1 MTAIHNGAE
10 TFADEA
16 LQGLVLAYGRDVR
29 RVDGGVIRA
38 AVRPAGQVG
47 VVLGGGSGHYPAF
60 AGLVGPGLATG
71 AVCGQVFT
79 SPSAAQAYRVCH
91 AVDAGAGVLLVYGN
105 YAGDVLHFGIAQRR
119 LLAEGHDVRTVLVTD
134 DIASAP
140 IEERDRRR
148 GIAGD
153 FVVVKI
159 AGAAAEAGADLDAV
173 ERVARKANR
182 HTRTLGIAISGC
194 TLPGATEPLFEV
206 AAGTMSVGLGIH
218 GEAGIEDRPLA
229 PSSELAVLLV
239 DALLAERVDG
249 GGPARVALV
258 VNGLGTV
265 KYEELFVLFKDVAG
279 ILAERGVEV
288 VEPEVGELV
297 TSLDMGGVSV
307 TVCWLDDELETLWRA
322 PARGPAFAKTVP
334 GEVDDSVPDVGQW
347 SDATVRLPRPST
359 AELVAA
365 ANDVVAGLELV
376 CATLAEHEEALAR
389 LDAVAGDGDHG
400 SGMVRGARAALAAG
414 IAAEHQGADA
424 VLVAAGRAWAEYGA
438 GTSGALW
445 GAGLEAAGLAANTAG
460 TLNTSTGVQA
470 VGAAVAAIEEL
481 GGARPG
487 DKTMLDAMHPFIT
500 TLTTSS
506 TTESD
511 RPAAEPAGGLGG
523 ESVRPAVWVEAA
535 AAAGVAAAATAG
547 LKPRVGRARP
557 LAEKSFGHP
566 DPGAT
571 SFAIVA
577 MAVAQ
582 HLMERSLQ

>member
-1 MTAIHNGAE
+1 MTVIHNGPE

-16 LQGLVLAYGRDVR
+16 LQGLTLAYGRDLR

-38 AVRPAGQVG
+38 AVRPVGQVG

-60 AGLVGPGLATG
+60 AGLVGPGLAAG

-91 AVDAGAGVLLVYGN
+91 AVDTGAGVLLVYGN

-119 LLAEGHDVRTVLVTD
+119 LRAEGHDVRTVLVTD

-140 IEERDRRR
+140 VEERDRRR

-173 ERVARKANR
+173 ERLARKANR
-182 HTRTLGIAISGC
+182 CTRTLGIAVSGC
-194 TLPGATEPLFEV
+194 TLPGAGEPLFDV
-206 AAGTMSVGLGIH
+206 PAGTMSVGLGIH

-229 PSSELAVLLV
+229 SAREIAALLV
-239 DALLAERVDG
+239 DPLLAELVEDG
-249 GGPARVALV
+249 GPSRLAVV

-265 KYEELFVLFKDVAG
+265 KYEELFVLFKDVVG
-279 ILAERGVEV
+279 ILSERGIEV

-297 TSLDMGGVSV
+297 TSLDMGGVSL
-307 TVCWLDDELETLWRA
+307 TVCLLDDELERLWRA
-322 PARGPAFAKTVP
+322 PARSPAFVRA
-334 GEVDDSVPDVGQW
+334 ERAEADDSVPDVGRW
-347 SDATVRLPRPST
+347 SDVIVRLPQPPT
-359 AELVAA
+359 PELAAAGHEVVAA
-365 ANDVVAGLELV
+365 LKVVCSTLE
-376 CATLAEHEEALAR
+376 EHESALAR

-414 IAAEHQGADA
+414 TAAALGDQAADA
-424 VLVAAGRAWAEYGA
+424 VLVAAGRAWAEHGA

-445 GAGLEAAGLAANTAG
+445 GAGLEAAGLAVNSAG
-460 TLNTSTGVQA
+460 ILGGGTGAQ
-470 VGAAVAAIEEL
+470 AVAAAFAAVSEL
-481 GGARPG
+481 GGARVG
-487 DKTMLDAMHPFIT
+487 DKTLVDAMEPFVAVLTGGAGAASAGLDVWLDA
-500 TLTTSS
+500 
-506 TTESD
+506 
-511 RPAAEPAGGLGG
+511 AAVA
-523 ESVRPAVWVEAA
+523 RA
-535 AAAGVAAAATAG
+535 AAAATAD
-547 LKPRVGRARP
+547 LRPRLGRARP
-557 LAEKSFGHP
+557 LAEKSLGHP

-577 MAVAQ
+577 EAIAQ
-582 HLMERSLQ
+582 HFVERSAR